1 MFTAILT
8 LHILVSILLILLVLI
23 QGGENVDITAAFG
36 GVSQAAFGPR
46 GAVTTFQKA
55 TWVLG
60 VVFMVTAVTLAVWS
74 TKSPGGSP
82 LRTRTAPATQT
93 APASAPASAPAN
105 PPPTVPV
112 PQSGPSSSPS
122 NATSAPSQTTPST
135 APANPAPAPPKK

>member
-1 MFTAILT
+1 MFTAILA

-60 VVFMVTAVTLAVWS
+60 IIFMITAVTLAVWS

-82 LRTRTAPATQT
+82 LRTRSAPAAQTAPAT
-93 APASAPASAPAN
+93 APAK
-105 PPPTVPV
+105 
-112 PQSGPSSSPS
+112 
-122 NATSAPSQTTPST
+122 
-135 APANPAPAPPKK
+135 PAPAPATPTNPPPSPK